1 MSFPTHSKAGKGGG
15 GSDRYWLGIHPIGES
30 FWWEDLWVFGAGV
43 YQARGPQEWWGVR
56 GAGAGGGGRKK
67 GEGRERGPLLVSI
80 LQNRVGLQHGRSIA
94 LGLPSEL
101 CPFQGAAVHATR
113 KQYSCQS

>member
-15 GSDRYWLGIHPIGES
+15 GSDRYWLGIHPIEES

-56 GAGAGGGGRKK
+56 GGGEER
-67 GEGRERGPLLVSI
+67 GRERERSLTSVPPPEQGRAPA
-80 LQNRVGLQHGRSIA
+80 QQKHRPGLA
-94 LGLPSEL
+94 
-101 CPFQGAAVHATR
+101 F
-113 KQYSCQS
+113 